1 MNAKAKVEY
10 GIRQVVTHHDF
21 FGPAVVAMPWNPDN
35 SVPTACTDG
44 TSVRYNESFVDGLTK
59 AQTVGLVIH
68 ELCHPLL
75 GHLERLATQFKTE
88 HRKANIAA
96 DYELNGFITS
106 YNNDAAIPV
115 ILPPDGCID
124 VEKWGTLSAEAIFK
138 SLELPDPPPPPK
150 PPTNPDGDDE
160 GGNDDDDEGGNGG
173 NDEGG
178 NGGDD
183 EGGNGGDD
191 EGKSDGKGGS
201 SAGEFEIPKNPKDAK
216 ELNDKWRELLS
227 SCIQTAK
234 LRGSAGG
241 DFLKKLE
248 GLYDTPLSLEEI
260 LSKYVS
266 EFCIGDE
273 STRPDRK
280 FLAVHD
286 ICIAGNED
294 ERHGTLVFVR
304 DTSGSMDSKL
314 MSSVTSVV
322 QQASNEL
329 DFEKIV
335 VIDADAS
342 VCDIVEYEPNDKI
355 SLDYKGGGGTNF
367 CPALKYVED
376 KVEDARVVIYLTD
389 GYGEFPDHEPPTPT
403 LWVTYGLSESRFPFG
418 ETISL
423 TEILKAQQ

>member
-44 TSVRYNESFVDGLTK
+44 TSVRYNPSFVDGLTK

-115 ILPPDGCID
+115 ILPPDGCLD

-138 SLELPDPPPPPK
+138 SLELPDPPPPPE

-160 GGNDDDDEGGNGG
+160 GGNDDDGNDDGEGGN
-173 NDEGG
+173 
-178 NGGDD
+178 
-183 EGGNGGDD
+183 GDD
-191 EGKSDGKGGS
+191 EGKGEGKGGS
-201 SAGEFEIPKNPKDAK
+201 SAGEFEIPKNPNDAK

-234 LRGSAGG
+234 LRGNAGG

-304 DTSGSMDSKL
+304 DTSGSMDDNI
-314 MSSVTSVV
+314 MGSVTSVV

-335 VIDADAS
+335 VIDADAR
-342 VCDIVEYEPNDKI
+342 VCDVVEYGPFDTI

-367 CPALKYVED
+367 CPALKHVED
-376 KVEDARVVIYLTD
+376 NVEDARVVIYLTD
-389 GYGEFPDHEPPTPT
+389 GYGDFLDHEPPTPT

>member
-1 MNAKAKVEY
+1 MNAEKKVEY
-10 GIRQVVTHHDF
+10 GKRQVVTHHDF
-21 FGPAVVAMPWNPDN
+21 FGPAVMAMPWKPDN

-68 ELCHPLL
+68 EMCHPLL
-75 GHLERLATQFKTE
+75 GHLERLATQFKTD
-88 HRKANIAA
+88 HRRANVAA

-160 GGNDDDDEGGNGG
+160 GGN
-173 NDEGG
+173 
-178 NGGDD
+178 
-183 EGGNGGDD
+183 GDD
-191 EGKSDGKGGS
+191 EGKGDGKGGS

-248 GLYDTPLSLEEI
+248 GLYDTPLSLEDI

-304 DTSGSMDSKL
+304 DTSGSMDAKL

-322 QQASNEL
+322 QQASDEL

>member
-44 TSVRYNESFVDGLTK
+44 TSVRYNPSFVDGLTK

-115 ILPPDGCID
+115 ILPPDGCLD

-138 SLELPDPPPPPK
+138 SLELPDPPPPPE

-160 GGNDDDDEGGNGG
+160 GGNDDDGNDDGEGGN
-173 NDEGG
+173 
-178 NGGDD
+178 
-183 EGGNGGDD
+183 GDD
-191 EGKSDGKGGS
+191 EGKGEGKGGS
-201 SAGEFEIPKNPKDAK
+201 SAGEFEIPKNPNDAK

-234 LRGSAGG
+234 LRGNAGG

-304 DTSGSMDSKL
+304 DTSGSMDDNI
-314 MSSVTSVV
+314 MGSVTSVV

-335 VIDADAS
+335 VIDADAR
-342 VCDIVEYEPNDKI
+342 VCDVVEYGPFDTI

-367 CPALKYVED
+367 CPALKHVED
-376 KVEDARVVIYLTD
+376 NVEDARVVIYLTD
-389 GYGEFPDHEPPTPT
+389 GYGDFPDHEPPTPT